1 MKDEGEEFVEGI
13 ARHGSRVTSHASQM
27 INPRID
33 RSTPVIVQGITGRAG
48 QLHSRLMMQYG
59 TRIVGGVSP
68 GAKAREVNGVAVFA
82 DCEVAVAQT
91 GARASVLLVGA
102 MDLLDAMRD
111 ALAAGIRYL
120 VTPTEGMPVHDA
132 LKAQR
137 LVRESGA
144 VWVGA
149 STPGMAIPGEVK
161 LGFLPDDSLKPGT
174 LGLMSKSGTLSYE
187 AGYRLAQRGVG
198 TSVWIGVGGDPVKGT
213 RYADLVP
220 FYASDPGTAAL
231 LVIGEIGGSEEEE
244 FAQALTAHRFGKPV
258 FALIAGR
265 SAPEGVTMGH
275 AGALV
280 HGSHGTY
287 AAKRKALE
295 AAGVTVFGTLNEMV
309 EGISARLR

>member
-1 MKDEGEEFVEGI
+1 M
-13 ARHGSRVTSHASQM
+13 S

-48 QLHSRLMMQYG
+48 RMHSRLMQHYG
-59 TRIVGGVSP
+59 THLVGGVALTDKYNKINELP
-68 GAKAREVNGVAVFA
+68 VFP
-82 DCEVAVAQT
+82 DCKTAVAAT
-91 GARASVLLVGA
+91 GAQASVLLVGA
-102 MDLLDAMRD
+102 LQLLAAMQDAV
-111 ALAAGIRYL
+111 AAGIRYL

-132 LKAQR
+132 LKAWR
-137 LVRESGA
+137 LTRDAGA

-149 STPGMAIPGEVK
+149 STPGMAVAGEVK
-161 LGFLPDDSLKPGT
+161 LGFLPDDALKPGA

-198 TSVWIGVGGDPVKGT
+198 TSVWVGVGGDPVKGT

-220 FYASDPGTAAL
+220 FYAADPKTEAL
-231 LVIGEIGGSEEEE
+231 LIIGEIGGTDEEE
-244 FAQALTAHRFGKPV
+244 FAATLTAQRFPKPV

-265 SAPEGVTMGH
+265 TAPEGIAMGH

-287 AAKRKALE
+287 AAKRAALE
-295 AAGVTVFGTLNEMV
+295 AAGVKVFGSLNEMV
-309 EGISARLR
+309 AGVSRSSRR

>member
-1 MKDEGEEFVEGI
+1 M
-13 ARHGSRVTSHASQM
+13 S

-48 QLHSRLMMQYG
+48 QLHSRLMMEYG
-59 TRIVGGVSP
+59 TNVVGGVSP
-68 GAKAREVNGVAVFA
+68 GAKVREVNGVPVFA
-82 DCEVAVAQT
+82 NCREAVARA

-102 MDLLDAMRD
+102 FDLLQAMEDAV
-111 ALAAGIRYL
+111 AAGIRYL
-120 VTPTEGMPVHDA
+120 VTPTEGLPVHDA
-132 LKAQR
+132 LQAWR
-137 LVRESGA
+137 LCRDTGT

-149 STPGMAIPGEVK
+149 STPGMAVPGEAK
-161 LGFLPDDSLKPGT
+161 LGFLPDDSLHPGP

-187 AGYRLAQRGVG
+187 TGYRLAQRGIG

-220 FYASDPGTAAL
+220 FYANDPKTEAL
-231 LVIGEIGGSEEEE
+231 LIIGEIGGSEEEE
-244 FAQALTAHRFGKPV
+244 FAQALQAHQFAKPA

-287 AAKRKALE
+287 AAKRAALA
-295 AAGVTVFGTLNEMV
+295 AAGVQVFVSLNETV
-309 EGISARLR
+309 EGIRAKLR